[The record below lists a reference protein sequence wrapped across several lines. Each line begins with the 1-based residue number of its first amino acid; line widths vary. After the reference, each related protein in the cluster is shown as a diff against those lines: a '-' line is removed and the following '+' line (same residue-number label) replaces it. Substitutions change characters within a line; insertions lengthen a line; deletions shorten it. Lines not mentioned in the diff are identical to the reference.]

1 MIVDDVR
8 VRGIGRSAAA
18 ENIRVEKAQGP
29 PTPEKVTVLSCQL
42 FVWVFCGIG

>member
-42 FVWVFCGIG
+42 FVWGFCGIG